1 MLRTDNFERS
11 NLLRLG
17 RPMVITGYSTV
28 LMLVT
33 DALMVGRLGPEEL
46 AAVAPSGL
54 LISLW
59 LIVGSETMTSV
70 NTLAATSIG
79 MRKPEEAGK
88 YLWQGLMLSLAFG
101 LIALASAW
109 AAPFIFGRLMPA
121 QEPRVLELEISYY
134 QICLW
139 SVLPLTL
146 TATLNHYFLACGKA
160 ALPMLSSIGGE
171 LLNGVCNGVLIFG
184 FGPIPAMGFAGAA
197 WGTVIASGVQAGFL
211 MGCLWLHGGL
221 REYGSRSVG
230 VQGEKMLRTLKFGLP
245 SGVQG
250 GVDLF
255 SWGVMLTWLIG
266 HFGYK
271 HLAAQTILAA
281 CIRFSFAP
289 AAGLGSALATL
300 VGHAQGER
308 NFLLAKRYARL
319 AFGMIAWYMT
329 AMALIYMAGRYW
341 ILRAF
346 TDDPEVIAIGSA
358 GMIYVALFQFFDAM
372 NVTYINALQGAGDTS
387 WPTAWQFIL
396 TIVILVGGGLGVI
409 RFFPHWESMG
419 VWLVAAVYVI
429 CQGLMFQARWKNGRW
444 RMVRVMGKAG
454 AAC

>member
-1 MLRTDNFERS
+1 
-11 NLLRLG
+11 
-17 RPMVITGYSTV
+17 MVITGCSSV

-59 LIVGSETMTSV
+59 LILGSETMTSV
-70 NTLAATSIG
+70 NTLAATAIG
-79 MRKPEEAGK
+79 MRKPGEAGK
-88 YLWQGLMLSLAFG
+88 YLWQGIFLSLVFG
-101 LIALASAW
+101 LVALASAW
-109 AAPFIFGRLMPA
+109 AAPFIFGRLMPT

-134 QICLW
+134 QICLF
-139 SVLPLTL
+139 SILPLTL
-146 TATLNHYFLACGKA
+146 TATLNHYFLACGRA
-160 ALPMLSSIGGE
+160 TLPMVSSLGGV

-184 FGPIPAMGFAGAA
+184 AGPIPAMGFAGAA
-197 WGTVIASGVQAGFL
+197 WGTVIASSVQAVFL
-211 MGCLWLHGGL
+211 MGCLWAHGGL
-221 REYGSRSVG
+221 QEYGSRRVA
-230 VQGEKMLRTLKFGLP
+230 VEGEKMMRILKFGLP

-271 HLAAQTILAA
+271 HLAAQTILVA

-329 AMALIYMAGRYW
+329 LMAVVYMAGRYW

-372 NVTYINALQGAGDTS
+372 NVTYINALQGAGDTA
-387 WPTAWQFIL
+387 WPTAWQLIL
-396 TIVILVGGGLGVI
+396 TVTILVGGGLGVI
-409 RFFPHWESMG
+409 HFFPHWESMG

-429 CQGLMFQARWKNGRW
+429 CQGLVFQARWSKGRW
-444 RMVRVMGKAG
+444 RMVRVMGKPNPAG
-454 AAC
+454 